1 MNEPIKIYKANI
13 PLKNFYRAYTGLST
27 TDTQQI
33 MNVAKSLKKEGLL
46 NPFISIFENNF
57 YLLIRG
63 AARFFALR
71 IIYKKSVDFE
81 VPTIIFS
88 REKLP
93 FTEISSL
100 KEAYNLCNNQT
111 GFKGDFK
118 SYSQF
123 KKSIRRTFLRG
134 FKKTPYYKDL
144 L

>member
-13 PLKNFYRAYTGLST
+13 PLKDFHRAYVGLSNADKT
-27 TDTQQI
+27 QI
-33 MNVAKSLKKEGLL
+33 MNVAKSLKKEGLI
-46 NPFISIFENNF
+46 NPFIAIFENNF

-71 IIYKKSVDFE
+71 IIYKKSLDFE

-134 FKKTPYYKDL
+134 FKKTPYSKDL

>member
-1 MNEPIKIYKANI
+1 MNESIKIYKANI
-13 PLKNFYRAYTGLST
+13 PLKDFHRAYVGLSNADKT
-27 TDTQQI
+27 QI
-33 MNVAKSLKKEGLL
+33 MNVAKSLKKDGLI
-46 NPFISIFENNF
+46 NPFIAIFYNNF

-71 IIYKKSVDFE
+71 IIYKKSLDFK

-88 REKLP
+88 IEDLS
-93 FTEISSL
+93 FTKISSL
-100 KEAYNLCNNQT
+100 KEAYTLCNNKT

-123 KKSIRRTFLRG
+123 KKAIRRTFLRG
-134 FKKTPYYKDL
+134 FNKTPYYKDL